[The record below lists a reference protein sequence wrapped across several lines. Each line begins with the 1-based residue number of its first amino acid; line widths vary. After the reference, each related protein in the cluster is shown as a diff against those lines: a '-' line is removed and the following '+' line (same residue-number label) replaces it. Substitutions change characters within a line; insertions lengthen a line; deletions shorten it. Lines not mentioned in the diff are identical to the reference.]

1 MKLYGNSHKL
11 FSPLLTTSI
20 YILQTILPRKEV
32 EMESGGAGEP
42 PPMMPPPPTS
52 HPQPSAPHPHHIP
65 EMEEED
71 LRGGKVGI
79 FVLLSVNKNF
89 K

>member
-1 MKLYGNSHKL
+1 ML
-11 FSPLLTTSI
+11 TSI
-20 YILQTILPRKEV
+20 YIFKLFFAEKEV
-32 EMESGGAGEP
+32 EMESCGAGEP